1 MKSNSELYDKENQE
15 AEDIPWNFAKFLVDA
30 DGNVLKYYEP
40 SVDLDDIRSE
50 IEELLWIK
58 LIKKNLDRN
67 KKRLFFWLS
76 MIQQI

>member
-1 MKSNSELYDKENQE
+1 LKSNSELYDKENQE

-50 IEELLWIK
+50 IEELL
-58 LIKKNLDRN
+58 
-67 KKRLFFWLS
+67 
-76 MIQQI
+76 